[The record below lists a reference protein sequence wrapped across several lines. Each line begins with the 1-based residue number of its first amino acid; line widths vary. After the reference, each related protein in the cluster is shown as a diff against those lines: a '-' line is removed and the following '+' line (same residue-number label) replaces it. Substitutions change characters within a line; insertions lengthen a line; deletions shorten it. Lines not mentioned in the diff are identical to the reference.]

1 MRKLLSSLSLALLW
15 ATFAFAQERT
25 VTGTVTAKDDGE
37 ALPGVSIRVKGA
49 TTGTQTGVNGQYSIS
64 VPQNAV
70 LVFSYIGFAT
80 QEISVGVRSVI
91 DVTLGTDATQLSEVV
106 VTALGLERQKKD
118 IGYATATISNEAL
131 TQANAVN
138 VVNGLQGKVSGL
150 NVTSISSGVTEDV
163 VITMR
168 GLRSLTGN
176 NDPLLVLDG
185 VPTQLSYLSSI
196 NPNDIANVSV
206 LKGSSSAGI
215 YGSDARNGVIVVTTK
230 KSADKPVI
238 TFSNSTQLS
247 NISFFPKMQTQ
258 FGSGGY
264 GEYIPYEN
272 WSWGPAYDGSSKEI
286 GETLPDGSV
295 QTVKY
300 SATDQR
306 KEFFNTGATIQN
318 DLSFS
323 ANNFYLSF
331 QDANIKGVVP
341 DDENR
346 RTGIRLNAGRE
357 YGRFKANLGINYIQN
372 NYSLFNDDGMSD
384 FFTAQ
389 GSGGNDGLMS
399 QIFNTPA
406 HIPLSNYKNFNSD
419 PFSSYNNY
427 YNRYGLNPYF
437 AIDNWRNDG
446 KRQDILANIQL
457 ELKAADWL
465 NFTYRP
471 AFSARTIAERF
482 YSRGEAINQFG
493 DDRDFNT
500 IPGVANERS
509 YNSTRLS
516 SDLFGQ
522 LNKEINGNF
531 NVGAILGTYVSQIA
545 SRDSRVGASSLVVPE
560 VFNVANRTGNLSGS
574 SPESKVREFAVYGS
588 ANVGY
593 KGWANIEFTGRNEW
607 TSVLAIGNNSFFY
620 PGVNASFV
628 ATDAIEALKGNN
640 ILSYLKLRAAW
651 TKTGNA
657 DIDPYQLAAVFTQP
671 NVDGKFYT
679 GFPYGPLA
687 GYSAGNTTFDANLKP
702 EFTNSMEF
710 GAESSFFNGRVNL
723 EGTYFHQKNTN
734 QIINVRVSDATGYN
748 FANLN
753 AASFI
758 NKGFELDMRLTPLV
772 KFRDGNVQFR
782 ANATYNDSEV
792 TSIYSGLDQLSI
804 GGYLS
809 SGNAAIVGRPAFV
822 IKATDYKR
830 DDEGRII
837 VDRLS
842 GYPSQDPN
850 TKEFGRTLPLWI
862 VGLNPSVNWKG
873 FNLSALAEYKGGH
886 QVSFYAMGGD
896 MAWTGTSAATA
907 RNNRERFVIP
917 NSSYED
923 PNNPGTYIANTNV
936 TVSNV
941 NDFYT
946 GVYQDVASNFI
957 TSAAAWRLREL
968 ALSFDIPA
976 KFLARQKVVKGAS
989 LALTG
994 RNLFVWVPKTNEFTD
1009 PDFNSVRED
1018 YPNTFGIVNSQSN
1031 PPVRIYGANLVVRF

>member
-1 MRKLLSSLSLALLW
+1 MRKLLLSLSMALLW
-15 ATFAFAQERT
+15 VTCALAQERT
-25 VTGTVTAKDDGE
+25 VTGTVTAKDDGGP
-37 ALPGVSIRVKGA
+37 LPGVSIRVKG
-49 TTGTQTGVNGQYSIS
+49 TTAGTQTGANGQYSIS
-64 VPQNAV
+64 VPNNAV
-70 LVFSYIGFAT
+70 LVFSFIGFAT
-80 QEISVGVRSVI
+80 QEVNVGTRSVI
-91 DVTLGTDATQLSEVV
+91 NLALGTDATQLSEVV
-106 VTALGLERQKKD
+106 VTALGIERQKKE

-131 TQANAVN
+131 TTANAVN

-150 NVTSISSGVTEDV
+150 NVTTISSGVTEDV

-185 VPTQLSYLSSI
+185 VPTQLSYLTAL

-215 YGSDARNGVIVVTTK
+215 YGPDARNGVIVVTTK
-230 KSADKPVI
+230 KGTDKPVI

-258 FGSGGY
+258 FGSGGFN
-264 GEYIPYEN
+264 EYIPYEN
-272 WSWGPAYDGSSKEI
+272 WSWGPAYDGTEREI

-295 QTVKY
+295 QKVKY
-300 SATDQR
+300 SPTDQR
-306 KEFFNTGATIQN
+306 RDFFNTGATIQN
-318 DLSFS
+318 DLSLS

-357 YGRFKANLGINYIQN
+357 YGKLKANLGLNYIQN

-406 HIPLSNYKNFNSD
+406 HIPLSNYKNFNTD
-419 PFSSYNNY
+419 PFSTYNNY
-427 YNRYGLNPYF
+427 FNRYGLNPYF
-437 AIDNWRNDG
+437 AIDNWRNEG
-446 KRQDILANIQL
+446 KRQDILANVQL
-457 ELKAADWL
+457 ELKATDWL

-471 AFSARTIAERF
+471 AFTARTIAERF
-482 YSRGEAINQFG
+482 FSRGEVINQFG

-500 IPGVANERS
+500 VPGAASERS
-509 YNSTRLS
+509 YNLTRLS
-516 SDLFGQ
+516 SDLFAQ
-522 LNKEINGNF
+522 INKNINDDF
-531 NVGAILGTYVSQIA
+531 RTTAILGTYVRQTQ
-545 SRDSRVGASSLVVPE
+545 SRDSRVGASNLVVPE

-574 SPESKVREFAVYGS
+574 APETKTRLFSVYGS
-588 ANVGY
+588 TSVSY
-593 KGWANIEFTGRNEW
+593 KGWANLEFTGRNDW

-620 PGVNASFV
+620 PGVSASFV
-628 ATDAIEALKGNN
+628 ATDAIESLKGNN

-651 TKTGNA
+651 NKTGNA

-671 NVDGKFYT
+671 NTDGKFYT

-687 GYSAGNTTFDANLKP
+687 GFSAGNTTFDSDLKP
-702 EFTNSMEF
+702 EFIESIEL
-710 GAESSFFNGRVNL
+710 GAETSFLNGRVNL
-723 EGTYFHQKNTN
+723 EATYFHQDNTN
-734 QIINVRVSDATGYN
+734 QIISVRVSDATGYN

-753 AASFI
+753 AAAFV
-758 NKGFELDMRLTPLV
+758 NKGVELDMRLTPLL
-772 KFRDGNVQFR
+772 KFRGGNFQFR
-782 ANATYNDSEV
+782 ANATYNDSEI
-792 TSIYSGLDQLSI
+792 TGIYPGLDELSI
-804 GGYLS
+804 GGYLK

-822 IKATDYKR
+822 IKATDYLR
-830 DDEGRII
+830 DDQGRII
-837 VDRLS
+837 VDRFS
-842 GYPSQDPN
+842 GYPSEDPN

-886 QVSFYAMGGD
+886 DVSFFAMGGD

-907 RNNRERFVIP
+907 RNNRQRFVMP

-923 PNNPGTYIANTNV
+923 PANPGKYIANTDV
-936 TVSNV
+936 TVSNI

-946 GVYQDVASNFI
+946 GVFQNVASNFI

-968 ALSFDIPA
+968 ALSYDIPA
-976 KFLARQKVVKGAS
+976 KFLSKQNIVKGAT

-1009 PDFNSVRED
+1009 PDFNSTRED

-1031 PPVRIYGANLVVRF
+1031 PPVRMYGANLVVRF

>member
-1 MRKLLSSLSLALLW
+1 MRKLLLSLSIALLW
-15 ATFAFAQERT
+15 VAFALAQERT
-25 VTGTVTAKDDGE
+25 VTGTVTAKEDGMS
-37 ALPGVSIRVKGA
+37 LPGVSIKVKG
-49 TTGTQTGVNGQYSIS
+49 TNIGTQTGANGRYSIT
-64 VPQNAV
+64 VPDNGT
-70 LVFSYIGFAT
+70 LVFSYIGFAA
-80 QEISVGVRSVI
+80 QEVNVGAQDGI
-91 DVTLGTDATQLSEVV
+91 DVVLSTDATQLSEVV
-106 VTALGLERQKKD
+106 VTALGLERQKKEL
-118 IGYATATISNEAL
+118 GYAAATISNDAL

-176 NDPLLVLDG
+176 NDPMLVLDG
-185 VPTQLSYLSSI
+185 VPTQLSYLSSL

-215 YGSDARNGVIVVTTK
+215 YGPDARNGVIVITTK
-230 KSADKPVI
+230 RGTDTPVI
-238 TFSNSTQLS
+238 TFSNATQLS

-272 WSWGPAYDGSSKEI
+272 WSWGPAYDGSMREI

-318 DLSFS
+318 DVSFS

-357 YGRFKANLGINYIQN
+357 YGKFKASLGINYVQN

-419 PFSSYNNY
+419 PFSTYNNY
-427 YNRYGLNPYF
+427 FNRYGLNPYF

-457 ELKAADWL
+457 DLKATDWL

-471 AFSARTIAERF
+471 ALTARTISERF
-482 YSRGEAINQFG
+482 FSRGEVVNQFG

-500 IPGVANERS
+500 IPGAVDERS
-509 YNSTRLS
+509 YNLTRLS
-516 SDLFGQ
+516 SELFAN
-522 LNKEINGNF
+522 LNKTINEDFRTWG
-531 NVGAILGTYVSQIA
+531 VIGTYVRQTS
-545 SRDSRVGASSLVVPE
+545 SRDSRVGASNLVVPE

-574 SPESKVREFAVYGS
+574 APESKSRLFSVYGS
-588 ANVGY
+588 ASLSY
-593 KGWANIEFTGRNEW
+593 KGWANLEVTGRNDW

-620 PGVNASFV
+620 PGISASFV
-628 ATDAIEALKGNN
+628 ATDAIGALSGNS

-651 TKTGNA
+651 NKTGNA

-671 NVDGKFYT
+671 NNDGKFYT

-687 GYSAGNTTFDANLKP
+687 GYSAGNTTFDADLRP
-702 EFTNSMEF
+702 EFIESIEV
-710 GAESSFFNGRVNL
+710 GAETSFLNGRLNL
-723 EGTYFHQKNTN
+723 EATYFHQDNTN

-753 AASFI
+753 AASFV
-758 NKGFELDMRLTPLV
+758 NKGVELDMRLTPLV
-772 KFRDGNVQFR
+772 KFRNGNIQFR
-782 ANATYNDSEV
+782 ANATYNDSEI

-809 SGNAAIVGRPAFV
+809 SGNYAVVGKPAFV

-837 VDRLS
+837 VDRTS
-842 GYPSQDPN
+842 GYPSSDP
-850 TKEFGRTLPLWI
+850 TLKEFGRTLPLWML
-862 VGLNPSVNWKG
+862 GFNPSVNWKG

-886 QVSFYAMGGD
+886 ETSFYAMGDD

-923 PNNPGTYIANTNV
+923 PNNPGTYVANTNV
-936 TVSNV
+936 TISNV

-946 GVYQDVASNFI
+946 GVYGDVASNFI

-968 ALSFDIPA
+968 ALSYDVPA
-976 KFLARQKVVKGAS
+976 RFIARQNVVKGVS
-989 LALTG
+989 LAITG
-994 RNLFVWVPKTNEFTD
+994 RNLIVWYPKTNEFTD

-1031 PPVRIYGANLVVRF
+1031 PPVRMYGANVVVRF